1 MKSCGWNGEC
11 FIITV
16 YCVCQDGIEFSVWIA
31 FLVFILSI
39 PCTLNHLRVTRGV
52 KEKCISTSNT
62 SLNISE
68 LIYITREIATVDPT
82 LLSFLV

>member
-1 MKSCGWNGEC
+1 MGSVLLLL
-11 FIITV
+11 FIA
-16 YCVCQDGIEFSVWIA
+16 SVEVVLN
-31 FLVFILSI
+31 LVFGLHFWFLFCPSHVRSI
-39 PCTLNHLRVTRGV
+39 ISGV
-52 KEKCISTSNT
+52 KEKCSSTSNT

>member
-1 MKSCGWNGEC
+1 MG
-11 FIITV
+11 
-16 YCVCQDGIEFSVWIA
+16 SVLCLLSIA
-31 FLVFILSI
+31 SVGVVLDLVFGLHCLVFILSI